1 MCIRDRVSAVCSQA
15 FTSELPFKTILQPV
29 DAKLIAIALPIFLP
43 APVMNAV
50 FPECSMAFPLRYNI
64 NLVSYDLLIQSEI
77 RYDSSYSKSKLIF
90 LFEIFKSVLC
100 CLLLKPVRAG
110 KIRNLFVSLIE

>member
-1 MCIRDRVSAVCSQA
+1 MSIPSNSSKASFAIRLTSSEEPTFPIKMLALTPISMRVSAVCSQA

-43 APVMNAV
+43 PPVMNAV

-64 NLVSYDLLIQSEI
+64 KLVSYDL
-77 RYDSSYSKSKLIF
+77 
-90 LFEIFKSVLC
+90 
-100 CLLLKPVRAG
+100 
-110 KIRNLFVSLIE
+110 